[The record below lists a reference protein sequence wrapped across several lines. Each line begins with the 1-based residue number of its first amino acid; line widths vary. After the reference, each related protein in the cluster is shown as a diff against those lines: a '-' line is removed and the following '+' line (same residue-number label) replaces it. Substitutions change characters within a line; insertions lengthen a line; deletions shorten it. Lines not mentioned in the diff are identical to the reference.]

1 MIRAFA
7 VAMLAL
13 GAGAAAAECRDDAV
27 EIKGDFGTARF
38 RVAVADD
45 PRERGKG
52 LMNVSRMPPSKGMLF
67 LYEEPQHATFWM
79 KNTLIPLDMIF
90 MDETGKITR
99 IHENAV
105 PMDETV
111 IDGGKDVRAVLE
123 INGGMARKIGIAEGD
138 ALRHPG
144 LDQANAAWPCD
155 DASAK

>member
-1 MIRAFA
+1 
-7 VAMLAL
+7 MLAL
-13 GAGAAAAECRDDAV
+13 QTGAAGAACRDDAV
-27 EIKGDFGTARF
+27 EIKGGFGTARF
-38 RVAVADD
+38 RVAVADS
-45 PRERGKG
+45 PRTRGKG
-52 LMNVSRMPPSKGMLF
+52 LMNVSRMPASKGMLF
-67 LYEEPQHATFWM
+67 LYEAPQHATFWM

-90 MDETGKITR
+90 MDETGTITR

-111 IDGGKDVRAVLE
+111 IDGGQGVRAVLE

-144 LDQANAAWPCD
+144 LDQAMAAWPCD